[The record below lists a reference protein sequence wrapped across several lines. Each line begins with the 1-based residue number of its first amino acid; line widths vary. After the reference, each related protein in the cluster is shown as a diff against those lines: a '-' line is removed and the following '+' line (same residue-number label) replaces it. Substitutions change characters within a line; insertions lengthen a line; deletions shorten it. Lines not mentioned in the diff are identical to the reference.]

1 MECQGII
8 GIIPARGG
16 SKGIPRKNIK
26 ALCGKPLILY
36 TIEEAKKSRL
46 LSKIFVSTEDPEIK
60 QIALQA
66 GVEVI
71 DRPAEFAQ
79 DKSPTLPVLQ
89 HAVEALEKRNEKSEK
104 VDMIVLLQ
112 PTALFK
118 RAEEIDQAIQ
128 QFINSNADSLISL
141 SPTPAHFHPLWQ
153 KEIDEHN
160 KNRVCNLDGTPLNDD
175 KRAVRRQ
182 DLPQTYWKNGQLYI
196 MKRDTLMKK
205 QRLFGDHCIPFV
217 IYRSDIINLDT
228 EEDFAYAEYLLNSKK
243 QIIQKKIMQEKI
255 MQEKETPMDS
265 IQALTQKVFIVAEIG
280 KNFIQS
286 PDQRPVEEYLENAK
300 KLVDA
305 AQEAGA
311 SAVKFQTH
319 EIEDEQLNIDVTAP
333 HFKGAD
339 RYNWVKRNHDAT
351 PLETFWKPLKAYCD
365 KKGILFMSTP
375 MSRGAAQKL
384 QQLGV
389 EIWKVGSGDILDF
402 VMLDYIIS
410 TKKPI
415 IISSGMSSLEETDSA
430 VEYLKKKGADFAL
443 LHCVSEYP
451 CPLEDLNLAT
461 IPVLQKRYAIPVGF
475 SDHSLSID
483 PAVGAVAL
491 GARIV
496 ERHFTFDRNG
506 WGPDHKVG
514 LMPAEFKKL
523 VQEIRSVEADP
534 QKGQASLQKPEV
546 QLSMGTG
553 IKKIEEGEAVYRG
566 YFKKA
571 LVASRNIQEGE
582 TITKDMLY
590 AMRPKAFTDGIG
602 SERYEDVIG
611 KKTNKLIA
619 RYDPISSEDLLDFHE

>member
-1 MECQGII
+1 MTTPLNQGII

-26 ALCGKPLILY
+26 LLCGKPLILY
-36 TIEEAKKSRL
+36 TIEEAKKSKL

-79 DKSPTLPVLQ
+79 DTSPTLPVLQ
-89 HAVEALEKRNEKSEK
+89 HAVETLEKRNEN
-104 VDMIVLLQ
+104 VHLIVLLQ
-112 PTALFK
+112 PTAIFK
-118 RAEEIDQAIQ
+118 RAEEIDEAIKQ
-128 QFINSNADSLISL
+128 LLDSNVGNASNADSLISL
-141 SPTPAHFHPLWQ
+141 SPTPKHFHPLWQ
-153 KEIDEHN
+153 KKLTGDLVH
-160 KNRVCNLDGTPLNDD
+160 NLDELPIDDD

-182 DLPQTYWKNGQLYI
+182 DIPQTYWKNGQLYI

-217 IYRSDIINLDT
+217 INREDIINIDA
-228 EEDFAYAEYLLNSKK
+228 EEDFAYAAYLLHAKTTT
-243 QIIQKKIMQEKI
+243 QKEPVMK
-255 MQEKETPMDS
+255 T
-265 IQALTQKVFIVAEIG
+265 IQALTNKVFIVAEIG
-280 KNFIQS
+280 KNFIQT
-286 PDQRPVEEYLENAK
+286 PDQKPVEEYLENAK

-319 EIEDEQLNIDVTAP
+319 EVEDEQLNIEVTAP
-333 HFKGAD
+333 HFKGSD
-339 RYNWVKRNHDAT
+339 RYNWVKRNYEAT

-365 KKGILFMSTP
+365 KKGVLFMSTP

-384 QQLGV
+384 QELGV
-389 EIWKVGSGDILDF
+389 EVWKIGSGDILDF
-402 VMLDYIIS
+402 VMLDYISS

-415 IISSGMSSLEETDSA
+415 IISSGMSSLEETDFA
-430 VEYLKKKGADFAL
+430 VEYLKKKGTDFAV

-461 IPVLQKRYAIPVGF
+461 IPVLRKRYHLPIGF

-491 GARIV
+491 GAKIV
-496 ERHFTFDRNG
+496 ERHFTFDRNL

-514 LMPAEFKKL
+514 LTPSEFKEL
-523 VQEIRSVEADP
+523 VQKIRTVEGDP
-534 QKGQASLQKPEV
+534 QKGEVYLQKQEV
-546 QLSMGTG
+546 LLSMGTG
-553 IKKIEEGEAVYRG
+553 TKKIEEGEAVYRG

-582 TITKDMLY
+582 VITKEMLY

-602 SERYEDVIG
+602 SERYEDVLG
-611 KKTNKLIA
+611 KKTNKLVA
-619 RYDPISSEDLLDFHE
+619 RYDPISSEDLIDFHE